1 MFFTEYN
8 NKTNTMKKLSN
19 LSRIT
24 LLGSLGYLLLVLLP
38 FATQAQ
44 STATNHSFSLEEAIR
59 YGIRHNPTL
68 EGARVDERIVQ
79 SQIKEVRGGALP
91 QVNLSGQFSDSYLL
105 PQQLLPGEL
114 FGGEPGTIR
123 PVTFG
128 VRYGLTGTA
137 EVSQTLFNQQLFT
150 AIKSTSALKDLYQL
164 NTLKTTQDLVE
175 NIAKLYLQVQVST
188 VQRGLSQGNYDRI
201 EQLVTIAQL
210 QYEDGL
216 IKRTDV
222 TQLEVNRANLQ
233 TQLEDADFA
242 IQQQANQLKSLLNLP
257 VDHTLVLSE
266 NLVESSSYPMQD
278 SLTMRANIQYRQ
290 LQQQQNL
297 KTLER
302 KAAQAEYFPTL
313 NAFFNYGYQ
322 GQTNELQFS
331 GPGYNDFRTGTWGL
345 AVNIPIFDGLQ
356 RHHRI
361 QQRRLEGEQL
371 RLQQTQLTNNIRV
384 DYQNARN
391 QLTLSQRQVD
401 NQKQN
406 TRLAE
411 QLYEATS
418 LSYKEGVAP
427 LTELLDAENS
437 LQQAQSNYL
446 SALLQL
452 KVSELDLLKN
462 SGQLATI
469 LETEL

>member
-1 MFFTEYN
+1 
-8 NKTNTMKKLSN
+8 MKKLSS
-19 LSRIT
+19 LSRLT
-24 LLGSLGYLLLVLLP
+24 LFASLGYLLFLLLP
-38 FATQAQ
+38 LVSRAQ
-44 STATNHSFSLEEAIR
+44 STESKHSFTLEEAIR
-59 YGIRHNPTL
+59 YGIQYNPTL
-68 EGARVDERIVQ
+68 EGSRLDEQIVQ
-79 SQIKEVRGGALP
+79 EQIKEVRGGALP
-91 QVNLSGQFSDSYLL
+91 QVNLNGQFSDSYLL
-105 PQQLLPGEL
+105 PQQLLPGEV
-114 FGGEPGTIR
+114 FGGEPGTTI

-137 EVSQTLFNQQLFT
+137 EVSQTLFNKQLFT

-175 NIAKLYLQVQVST
+175 NIAKLYLQIQVST

-201 EQLVTIAQL
+201 DQLVTIAEL

-242 IQQQANQLKSLLNLP
+242 IQQQSNQLKSLLNLP
-257 VDHTLVLSE
+257 VDETLVLTE
-266 NLVESSSYPMQD
+266 NLIEAPSYPVQD
-278 SLTMRANIQYRQ
+278 SLTMPANIQYRQ
-290 LQQQQNL
+290 LQQQQDL
-297 KTLER
+297 KALER
-302 KAAQAEYFPTL
+302 KAAQAEYFPSL

-322 GQTNELQFS
+322 GQTNEFQFS

-345 AVNIPIFDGLQ
+345 SLNVPIFDGLQ

-384 DYQNARN
+384 DYRNARN
-391 QLTLSQRQVD
+391 QLTLSQRQVG

-406 TRLAE
+406 TQLAE
-411 QLYEATS
+411 QLYEATA

-427 LTELLDAENS
+427 LTELLDAETS

-462 SGQLATI
+462 SGQLATL

>member
-1 MFFTEYN
+1 MKIPFTIRR
-8 NKTNTMKKLSN
+8 LP
-19 LSRIT
+19 
-24 LLGSLGYLLLVLLP
+24 LLAALGYLLLLP
-38 FATQAQ
+38 LIAPGQDAPAGTKKFT
-44 STATNHSFSLEEAIR
+44 LEEAIR
-59 YGIRHNPTL
+59 YGIQHNPTL
-68 EGARVDERIVQ
+68 ESSRIDEQIVQ
-79 SQIKEVRGGALP
+79 AQIKEVRGGALP
-91 QVNLSGQFSDSYLL
+91 QVNVNGQFSDSYLL
-105 PQQLLPGEL
+105 PQQLLPGEV
-114 FGGEPGTIR
+114 FGGEPGTTI

-128 VRYGLTGTA
+128 VRYGLTATG
-137 EVSQTLFNQQLFT
+137 EVSQTLFNKQLFT
-150 AIKSTSALKDLYQL
+150 AIKSTAALKDLYQL

-175 NIAKLYLQVQVST
+175 NIAKLYLQVQVSS
-188 VQRGLSQGNYDRI
+188 VQRTLSQGNYDRI
-201 EQLVTIAQL
+201 DQLVTIAQL
-210 QYEDGL
+210 QYDDGL

-222 TQLEVNRANLQ
+222 TQLEVNRANMQ

-242 IQQQANQLKSLLNLP
+242 IQQQSNQLKSLLNLP
-257 VDHTLVLSE
+257 VDETLVLTE
-266 NLVESSSYPMQD
+266 NLIETPSYPVQNT
-278 SLTMRANIQYRQ
+278 LTMPANIQYRQ
-290 LQQQQNL
+290 LQQQQDL
-297 KTLER
+297 KALER

-322 GQTNELQFS
+322 GQTNEFQFS

-345 AVNIPIFDGLQ
+345 SLNVPIFDGLQ

-371 RLQQTQLTNNIRV
+371 QLQQQQLTNNIQV
-384 DYQNARN
+384 DYRNARN
-391 QLTLSQRQVD
+391 QLTLSERQVD

-406 TRLAE
+406 TQLAE
-411 QLYEATS
+411 QLYDATS

-427 LTELLDAENS
+427 LTELLDAETS

-452 KVSELDLLKN
+452 KVSELDLLKT

>member
-1 MFFTEYN
+1 
-8 NKTNTMKKLSN
+8 MKN
-19 LSRIT
+19 LSAISRLTCATCLGT
-24 LLGSLGYLLLVLLP
+24 LLLLLHPLVSR
-38 FATQAQ
+38 AQ
-44 STATNHSFSLEEAIR
+44 FPDTNHSFSLEEAIR
-59 YGIRHNPTL
+59 YGIQHNPTL
-68 EGARVDERIVQ
+68 EGSRIDEQIVQ
-79 SQIKEVRGGALP
+79 EQIKEVRGGALP
-91 QVNLSGQFSDSYLL
+91 QVNINGQFSDSYLL
-105 PQQLLPGEL
+105 PQQLLPGEV
-114 FGGEPGTIR
+114 FGGEPGTTI

-128 VRYGLTGTA
+128 VRYGLTATA
-137 EVSQTLFNQQLFT
+137 EVTQTLFNKQLFT
-150 AIKSTSALKDLYQL
+150 AIKSTTALKDLYQL

-188 VQRGLSQGNYDRI
+188 VQRSLSQSNYDRI
-201 EQLVTIAQL
+201 DQLVTIAQL

-242 IQQQANQLKSLLNLP
+242 IQQQSNQLKSLLNLP
-257 VDHTLVLSE
+257 VDDTVILTE
-266 NLVESSSYPMQD
+266 NLIEAPSYPVQD
-278 SLTMRANIQYRQ
+278 SLTMPANIQYRQ
-290 LQQQQNL
+290 LQQQQDL
-297 KTLER
+297 KALER

-322 GQTNELQFS
+322 GQTNEFQFS
-331 GPGYNDFRTGTWGL
+331 GPGYNDFRTGMWGL
-345 AVNIPIFDGLQ
+345 SLNVPIFDGLQ

-371 RLQQTQLTNNIRV
+371 RLQQTQLTNTIQV
-384 DYQNARN
+384 DYRNARN

-406 TRLAE
+406 TQLAE

-418 LSYKEGVAP
+418 LSYQEGVAP
-427 LTELLDAENS
+427 LTELLDTENS

-452 KVSELDLLKN
+452 KVSELDLLKT

>member
-1 MFFTEYN
+1 M
-8 NKTNTMKKLSN
+8 KTLSTIRH
-19 LSRIT
+19 LPLLT
-24 LLGSLGYLLLVLLP
+24 LLGWLLLPLLASGQKVP
-38 FATQAQ
+38 VGAREFT
-44 STATNHSFSLEEAIR
+44 LEQAIR
-59 YGIRHNPTL
+59 YGIQHNPTL
-68 EGARVDERIVQ
+68 ESSRIDEQIVQ
-79 SQIKEVRGGALP
+79 EQIKEVRGGALP
-91 QVNLSGQFSDSYLL
+91 QVNLNGQFSDSYLL
-105 PQQLLPGEL
+105 PQQLLPGEV
-114 FGGEPGTIR
+114 FGGEPGTTI

-128 VRYGLTGTA
+128 VRYGLIATG
-137 EVSQTLFNQQLFT
+137 EVTQTLFNQQLFT
-150 AIKSTSALKDLYQL
+150 AIKSTTALKELYQL

-175 NIAKLYLQVQVST
+175 NIAKLYLQIQVST

-201 EQLVTIAQL
+201 DQLVTIAQL
-210 QYEDGL
+210 QYDDGL

-242 IQQQANQLKSLLNLP
+242 IQQQSNQLKTLLNLP
-257 VDHTLVLSE
+257 VDETLVLTE
-266 NLVESSSYPMQD
+266 NLMEAPSYPLQNT
-278 SLTMRANIQYRQ
+278 LTMPANIQFRQ
-290 LQQQQNL
+290 LQQQQDL
-297 KTLER
+297 KALER

-322 GQTNELQFS
+322 GQTNEFQFS
-331 GPGYNDFRTGTWGL
+331 GVGYNDFRTGTWGL
-345 AVNIPIFDGLQ
+345 SLNVPIFDGLQ

-371 RLQQTQLTNNIRV
+371 QLQQQQLTNNIQV
-384 DYQNARN
+384 DYRNARN

-406 TRLAE
+406 TQLAE
-411 QLYEATS
+411 QLYQATS
-418 LSYKEGVAP
+418 LSYQEGVAP

-452 KVSELDLLKN
+452 KVSELDLLKT
-462 SGQLATI
+462 SGQLTTI

>member
-1 MFFTEYN
+1 M
-8 NKTNTMKKLSN
+8 KTLSTIRH
-19 LSRIT
+19 LPLLAT
-24 LLGSLGYLLLVLLP
+24 LLGWLLLPLLASGQEVP
-38 FATQAQ
+38 AGPRKFT
-44 STATNHSFSLEEAIR
+44 LEQAIR
-59 YGIRHNPTL
+59 YGIQHNPTL
-68 EGARVDERIVQ
+68 ESSRIDEQIVQ
-79 SQIKEVRGGALP
+79 EQIKEVRGGALP
-91 QVNLSGQFSDSYLL
+91 QVNINGQFSDSYLL

-128 VRYGLTGTA
+128 VRYGLIATG
-137 EVSQTLFNQQLFT
+137 EVTQTLFNQQLFT
-150 AIKSTSALKDLYQL
+150 AIKSTTALKELYQL

-201 EQLVTIAQL
+201 DQLVTIAQL
-210 QYEDGL
+210 QYDDGL

-242 IQQQANQLKSLLNLP
+242 IQQQSNQLKTLLNLP
-257 VDHTLVLSE
+257 VDETLVLTE
-266 NLVESSSYPMQD
+266 NLMEAPSYPLQNT
-278 SLTMRANIQYRQ
+278 LTMPANIQFRQ
-290 LQQQQNL
+290 LQQQQDL
-297 KTLER
+297 KALER

-322 GQTNELQFS
+322 GQTNEFQFS
-331 GPGYNDFRTGTWGL
+331 GASYNDFRTGTWGL
-345 AVNIPIFDGLQ
+345 SLNVPIFDGLQ

-371 RLQQTQLTNNIRV
+371 QLQQQQLTNNIQV
-384 DYQNARN
+384 DYRNARN

-406 TRLAE
+406 TQLAE
-411 QLYEATS
+411 QLYQATS
-418 LSYKEGVAP
+418 LSYQEGVAP

-452 KVSELDLLKN
+452 KVSELDLLKT
-462 SGQLATI
+462 SGQLTTI

>member
-1 MFFTEYN
+1 M
-8 NKTNTMKKLSN
+8 KTLSTIRH
-19 LSRIT
+19 LPLLT
-24 LLGSLGYLLLVLLP
+24 LLGWLLLPLLASGQEVP
-38 FATQAQ
+38 AGPRKFT
-44 STATNHSFSLEEAIR
+44 LEEAIR
-59 YGIRHNPTL
+59 YGIQHNPTL
-68 EGARVDERIVQ
+68 ESSRIDEQIVQ
-79 SQIKEVRGGALP
+79 EQIKEVRGGALP
-91 QVNLSGQFSDSYLL
+91 QVNINGQFSDSYLL
-105 PQQLLPGEL
+105 PQQLLPGEV
-114 FGGEPGTIR
+114 FGGEPGTTI

-128 VRYGLTGTA
+128 VRYGLIATG
-137 EVSQTLFNQQLFT
+137 EVTQTLFNQQLFT
-150 AIKSTSALKDLYQL
+150 AIKSTAALKDLYQL

-175 NIAKLYLQVQVST
+175 NIAKLYLQIQVNT
-188 VQRGLSQGNYDRI
+188 VQRTLSQGNYDRI
-201 EQLVTIAQL
+201 DQLVTIAQL
-210 QYEDGL
+210 QYDDGL

-242 IQQQANQLKSLLNLP
+242 IQQQSNQLKTLLNLP
-257 VDHTLVLSE
+257 VDETLVLTE
-266 NLVESSSYPMQD
+266 NLMEAPSYPLQNT
-278 SLTMRANIQYRQ
+278 LTMPANIQFRQ
-290 LQQQQNL
+290 LQQQQDL
-297 KTLER
+297 KALER

-322 GQTNELQFS
+322 GQTNEFQFS
-331 GPGYNDFRTGTWGL
+331 GAGYNDFRTGTWGL
-345 AVNIPIFDGLQ
+345 SLNVPIFDGLQ

-371 RLQQTQLTNNIRV
+371 QLQQQQLTNNIQA
-384 DYQNARN
+384 DYRNARN

-406 TRLAE
+406 TQLAE
-411 QLYEATS
+411 QLYQATS
-418 LSYKEGVAP
+418 LSYQEGVAP

-452 KVSELDLLKN
+452 KVSELDLLKT
-462 SGQLATI
+462 SGQLTTI